1 MAAGSK
7 IFFFHIPKCAGTSVW
22 RYLGKIYGH
31 RRMFQIANAEDV
43 KAFNDMALS
52 SLQDYAVIGGH
63 HFLSTY
69 RDRLGD
75 FDGYYR
81 VTAVRDPIDRLI
93 SFYNFIR
100 KDRRHPRFE
109 QVRTSTFEEF
119 SLSEA
124 PNSQTQ
130 LLTGGENFE
139 EAAEI
144 LDGWFDYYTTT
155 ERADEL
161 MHKLSEIGNVPVRR
175 ALHKNAST
183 KKVKRDT
190 VEPALIS
197 RLQQIHG
204 TDLRLYEHARS
215 RQAS

>member
-1 MAAGSK
+1 MAAGPK

-31 RRMFQIANAEDV
+31 RQMFQIATGDDV
-43 KAFNDMALS
+43 KLFNDMTLS
-52 SLQDYAVIGGH
+52 SLQDYSVIGGH

-75 FDGYYR
+75 FEGYYK
-81 VTAVRDPIDRLI
+81 VTAIRDPIDRLI

-109 QVRTSTFEEF
+109 QVRTSTFEDF

-130 LLTGGENFE
+130 LLTGGENCDV
-139 EAAEI
+139 AVEI
-144 LDGWFDYYTTT
+144 LDRWFDYYTTT
-155 ERADEL
+155 ERADDL
-161 MHKLSEIGNVPVRR
+161 MRKLSEVGNVPVRR
-175 ALHKNAST
+175 ALHKNASR
-183 KKVKRDT
+183 KKVKRDA
-190 VEPALIS
+190 VDPALVS
-197 RLQQIHG
+197 RLQQRNEA
-204 TDLRLYEHARS
+204 DLRLYEHARN
-215 RQAS
+215 RQA

>member
-1 MAAGSK
+1 MAAVSK

-31 RRMFQIANAEDV
+31 RHMFQIATGDDV
-43 KAFNDMALS
+43 KLFNEMALS
-52 SLQDYAVIGGH
+52 SLQSYSVIGGH

-75 FDGYYR
+75 FEGYYK
-81 VTAVRDPIDRLI
+81 VTAVRDPVDRLI

-100 KDRRHPRFE
+100 RDRKHARYE
-109 QVRTSTFEEF
+109 QVKNATFEDF
-119 SLSEA
+119 SLLEA

-130 LLTGGENFE
+130 LLTGGESFE
-139 EAAEI
+139 EAAQI

-161 MHKLSEIGNVPVRR
+161 MRKLSEIGEVPVRR
-175 ALHKNAST
+175 TPHKNASW
-183 KKVKRDT
+183 KKVKRDA
-190 VEPALIS
+190 VDPELVS
-197 RLQQIHG
+197 RLQQRNAA
-204 TDLRLYEHARS
+204 DLKLYEHARD
-215 RQAS
+215 RQCP